1 MFTAELFTKAR
12 TWEQPRCPS
21 TDEWI
26 QRLWYVYT
34 MKYYSAIKGDS
45 FDSVLMKWMNL
56 VNQKEKNK

>member
-34 MKYYSAIKGDS
+34 MEYYSAIKRDS